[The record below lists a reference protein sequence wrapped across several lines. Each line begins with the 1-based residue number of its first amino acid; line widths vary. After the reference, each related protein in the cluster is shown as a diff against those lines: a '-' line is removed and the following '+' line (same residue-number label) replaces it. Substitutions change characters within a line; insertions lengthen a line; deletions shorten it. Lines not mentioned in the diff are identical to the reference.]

1 MVQDFCTRTTKTL
14 RKLGYEKKPSRFVAQ
29 FCYIGMTLVCGLFG
43 FFDIFGDG
51 IEPVRSSP
59 AVSVRYRGSSPQMP
73 VSGPFRQPSLFY
85 VDDRRT
91 GCH

>member
-59 AVSVRYRGSSPQMP
+59 AMSAGTGVEPADACVGTVSPA
-73 VSGPFRQPSLFY
+73 FSLL
-85 VDDRRT
+85 RR
-91 GCH
+91 